1 MDSKNIINDNNIQ
14 KEKKEIKSTFMPKI
28 KRKTIAQL
36 FNKKLSSNLTKYLF
50 NFFSYKDLYE
60 FGKIDLFLMNNIIEY
75 FEQNEPWPEK
85 VRKLKSKYNFKIYQ
99 DEVDQTL
106 NDAKINKRRYKFPSE
121 NNVNYYQYDIDGD
134 KYISIAKTFSWT
146 HKDNPQYWTEKKIKG
161 SYEPNEKVPY
171 LITVCWLDT
180 YFTFFHVKPN
190 NYKLFINEHFS
201 KKKNFKK
208 RVSLKVYI
216 EDKIIYE
223 EKKFPSKELF
233 NNNSG
238 VKENLRLNED
248 FICFIKKEDFESI
261 INEKKLDINGKVKV
275 EFFHADDYWK
285 DGWYIDGGC
294 LKEITQKEMDKEIE
308 EMNKRKEEN
317 EKKKLFGKE
326 EDEKS
331 DDINYGFY
339 DYSGDD
345 DEENEGGNDGSDRAS
360 VDDAFDADNPFLE
373 NDKNNK
379 NNENN
384 ENK

>member
-1 MDSKNIINDNNIQ
+1 MKKINII
-14 KEKKEIKSTFMPKI
+14 KE
-28 KRKTIAQL
+28 
-36 FNKKLSSNLTKYLF
+36 
-50 NFFSYKDLYE
+50 
-60 FGKIDLFLMNNIIEY
+60 
-75 FEQNEPWPEK
+75 
-85 VRKLKSKYNFKIYQ
+85 SK
-99 DEVDQTL
+99 
-106 NDAKINKRRYKFPSE
+106 
-121 NNVNYYQYDIDGD
+121 
-134 KYISIAKTFSWT
+134 
-146 HKDNPQYWTEKKIKG
+146 
-161 SYEPNEKVPY
+161 
-171 LITVCWLDT
+171 
-180 YFTFFHVKPN
+180 
-190 NYKLFINEHFS
+190 
-201 KKKNFKK
+201 
-208 RVSLKVYI
+208 
-216 EDKIIYE
+216 
-223 EKKFPSKELF
+223 
-233 NNNSG
+233 
-238 VKENLRLNED
+238 
-248 FICFIKKEDFESI
+248 DFESI
-261 INEKKLDINGKVKV
+261 INEKKLDNNGDCKVKV

-345 DEENEGGNDGSDRAS
+345 DEENEGGNDASDRAS